1 MTASDHLPI
10 IATVVSEQDR
20 LEFLPKLFGPYFL
33 HTESAIYQWMRQL
46 CADYDGGYWEF
57 MALSNGGGYL
67 RPAGGPWVLK
77 VDGNGFS
84 GQLSHDAAGMVV
96 TLFTLSHLAFRF
108 PESDL
113 GGCYHRLL
121 DYARQHPEAGRILAA
136 ID

>member
-20 LEFLPKLFGPYFL
+20 LEFLPKLFGRYFL

-57 MALSNGGGYL
+57 MTLSNGGGYL
-67 RPAGGPWVLK
+67 RPGVGPWVLK

-84 GQLSHDAAGMVV
+84 GQFSHDAAGIVV
-96 TLFTLSHLAFRF
+96 TLFALSHLAFRY

-113 GGCYHRLL
+113 GGCYLRLL
-121 DYARQHPEAGRILAA
+121 DHARQHPEAARMLAA